1 MFGLFFDFTSPY
13 TRGAAFFPNRK
24 ISDFI
29 PDFFKILDTNTLH
42 SSIPSFFADMLG
54 WRISVCRSF
63 RSEFLFLSM
72 NFNALSEFIFSY

>member
-1 MFGLFFDFTSPY
+1 MELGLFFDFTSPY

-54 WRISVCRSF
+54 
-63 RSEFLFLSM
+63 
-72 NFNALSEFIFSY
+72 